1 MFSGGFGSVGYL
13 MCRPCIP
20 PQALPLPCQCLF
32 LRLFQRK
39 GPLFSLAS
47 LSTYKE
53 VPDLAAASAQLA
65 AAGLATVVSADT
77 TAAAAA
83 EAGSASA
90 VEILIQEAR
99 EWRQLAGLLTV
110 PELAAV
116 LAARR
121 INAAGPA
128 GGGAGAQGGRSKG
141 GGALRNREQLLA
153 ALEAHAGISPAAE
166 AALAGWLLEATGPV
180 LQLAGVA
187 CEAVARL
194 QRLFFLNEGHGLSQ
208 VRA

>member
-1 MFSGGFGSVGYL
+1 MVDRGD
-13 MCRPCIP
+13 
-20 PQALPLPCQCLF
+20 
-32 LRLFQRK
+32 LR
-39 GPLFSLAS
+39 
-47 LSTYKE
+47 
-53 VPDLAAASAQLA
+53 
-65 AAGLATVVSADT
+65 AG
-77 TAAAAA
+77 
-83 EAGSASA
+83 
-90 VEILIQEAR
+90 
-99 EWRQLAGLLTV
+99 WLTV
-110 PELAAV
+110 MKMGFTAGTGWSTTLPT
-116 LAARR
+116 
-121 INAAGPA
+121 AGPA